1 MNIVVHETE
10 GENAQM
16 RVTTAVMTNDQQLRA
31 NKYENLDAT
40 RTEIIETA
48 DEIYSS
54 LSFVCKKGTLKDVK
68 ERKFLPAN
76 IYCEKDTTTKKSVIE
91 TSYENY

>member
-10 GENAQM
+10 GENEEM
-16 RVTTAVMTNDQQLRA
+16 HVTTAVMTNDQQVTA
-31 NKYENLDAT
+31 KKYKNLNAT
-40 RTEIIETA
+40 RIEIVETA
-48 DEIYSS
+48 DELSSS

-76 IYCEKDTTTKKSVIE
+76 IYCEIETTTKKTVI
-91 TSYENY
+91 